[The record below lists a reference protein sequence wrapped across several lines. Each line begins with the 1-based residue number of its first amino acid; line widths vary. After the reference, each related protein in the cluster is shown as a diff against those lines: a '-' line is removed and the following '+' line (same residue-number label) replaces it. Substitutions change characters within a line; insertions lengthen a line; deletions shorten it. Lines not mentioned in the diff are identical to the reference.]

1 MITEDFHNSLALA
14 SITAVIALDFQWML
28 L

>member
-14 SITAVIALDFQWML
+14 SITAVIALDFQ
-28 L
+28 